1 MLRKA
6 KVREL
11 CGLNFLKCLNSEITF
26 EKHIEGVY
34 CGDMLSGALAEA
46 RENNLWLTVQ
56 NHKNV
61 AAVAILK
68 KISCIVLSKQIQAS
82 EEMLNLCSE
91 NNIAV
96 FQSSED
102 SFTTAI
108 LLYELLK

>member
-46 RENNLWLTVQ
+46 RENDLWLTVQ

-68 KISCIVLSKQIQAS
+68 KLSCIVLSKQIQAS

>member
-11 CGLNFLKCLNSEITF
+11 CGLNFLKCLNSEIMF

-46 RENNLWLTVQ
+46 RENDLWLTVQ

-68 KISCIVLSKQIQAS
+68 KISCIVLSKQEQAS
-82 EEMLNLCSE
+82 EPMLRLCSE
-91 NNIAV
+91 NDIAV
-96 FQSSED
+96 FASSED
-102 SFTTAI
+102 CFTTAVM
-108 LLYELLK
+108 LYEFLK

>member
-46 RENNLWLTVQ
+46 RENDLWLTVQ

-68 KISCIVLSKQIQAS
+68 KISCIVLSKQEQAS

-91 NNIAV
+91 NDIAV
-96 FQSSED
+96 FASSED
-102 SFTTAI
+102 CFTTAVM
-108 LLYELLK
+108 LYEFLK